1 MAVINETHSIRII
14 FGTEGNTRSETQNYL
29 KSSATD
35 TQVENF
41 VSQVGNLVNDP
52 IYTSFRLVRK
62 QFG

>member
-29 KSSATD
+29 KPSATD